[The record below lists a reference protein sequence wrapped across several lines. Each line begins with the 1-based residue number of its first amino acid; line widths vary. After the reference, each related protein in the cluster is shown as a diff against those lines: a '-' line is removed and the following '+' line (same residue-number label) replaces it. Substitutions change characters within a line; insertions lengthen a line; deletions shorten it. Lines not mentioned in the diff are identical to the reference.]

1 MKKSTLKQYAKLIAR
16 VGANVQK
23 NQNVVISASV
33 TDEYFVK
40 YVVEECYKAKAKHVR
55 IDWYSD
61 EITKLTY
68 KNVKT
73 DVLKKVPNYMVE
85 KLKYDVENLPARI
98 YIDSSDPDA
107 LASIDQ
113 NKMMEVRKAPG
124 PIFKPL
130 RDEMENKHQWTIA
143 AIPSEAWAMKVFPN
157 ESKKNAVSKLWD
169 AILKCARAD
178 VGDPTENW
186 KKHNANLLE
195 KCNKLNSLNIDTL
208 EYSSKNG
215 TNFKVRLLE
224 GVNFLGGGSYTIQGT
239 YYNPNMPTE
248 ECFTSPNR
256 HSAEGVVY
264 ASKPLSLQGK
274 VVEGFGF
281 KFHEGKITEV
291 IAKSEED
298 KALFNKLINIDEGAS
313 QLGEVA
319 LVPFNSPINETGL
332 LFKNTLFDENAC
344 CHLAIGMG
352 FEDTIKGFEKMTK
365 EEIKAFDLND
375 SLIHVDF
382 MIGTSDLSIKATTR
396 DGKTLDIFKNGT
408 WAI

>member
-73 DVLKKVPNYMVE
+73 DVLKKVPNYIVE

-113 NKMMEVRKAPG
+113 NKMMEVRKATG

-186 KKHNANLLE
+186 
-195 KCNKLNSLNIDTL
+195 
-208 EYSSKNG
+208 
-215 TNFKVRLLE
+215 
-224 GVNFLGGGSYTIQGT
+224 
-239 YYNPNMPTE
+239 
-248 ECFTSPNR
+248 
-256 HSAEGVVY
+256 
-264 ASKPLSLQGK
+264 
-274 VVEGFGF
+274 
-281 KFHEGKITEV
+281 
-291 IAKSEED
+291 
-298 KALFNKLINIDEGAS
+298 
-313 QLGEVA
+313 
-319 LVPFNSPINETGL
+319 
-332 LFKNTLFDENAC
+332 
-344 CHLAIGMG
+344 
-352 FEDTIKGFEKMTK
+352 
-365 EEIKAFDLND
+365 
-375 SLIHVDF
+375 
-382 MIGTSDLSIKATTR
+382 
-396 DGKTLDIFKNGT
+396 
-408 WAI
+408 